1 MPNYDPETYWS
12 RVAEEIQKRGENY
25 VAGDD
30 DPYYRYKRRKFLK
43 NFLDTID
50 FRSKTVLELGFG
62 PGGNLKHIAT
72 RHVPGK
78 IYGADVSPKMLEIA
92 TKNLSM
98 HDASL
103 VKIDGAS
110 LPYPDHTVDIS
121 FTVTVLQ
128 HNIDE
133 KTFRSLVKE
142 LARVTKKT
150 VVVMEDVRKNQMN
163 TADWIGRPV
172 DTYRSAFAEC
182 GYKLSSV
189 RFLNTKISRSWF
201 ALRAEVH
208 CPTNVGNGPSTQ
220 TSYVRSNVIFARLA
234 SSTNMSSRR
243 LVIGIGSPMR
253 YFTVGLIGSPS

>member
-1 MPNYDPETYWS
+1 LLVPGRQSVPNYDPETYWS

-30 DPYYRYKRRKFLK
+30 NPYYRYKRRKFLK

-78 IYGADVSPKMLEIA
+78 IYGADVSPKMLEVA

-189 RFLNTKISRSWF
+189 RFLNTKISRSWYEF
-201 ALRAEVH
+201 VH
-208 CPTNVGNGPSTQ
+208 RRFV
-220 TSYVRSNVIFARLA
+220 
-234 SSTNMSSRR
+234 SRR
-243 LVIGIGSPMR
+243 HHEGDPISP
-253 YFTVGLIGSPS
+253 TVKYLIGLPIPITSRLDDIFVEEASLAKMTFERT